1 MKRTPLKRTPMKRRP
16 RRGGRMPQEVYETT
30 MFKRARGLCEAGL
43 PGCEKNATDFH
54 HRQRRQRGNDTVVNS
69 AALCRACHH
78 LITHVSP
85 VVGRE
90 RGLIVHSHHPNPAEV
105 PMCIRGRWVLLG
117 EDGTTSQTEVR
128 P

>member
-1 MKRTPLKRTPMKRRP
+1 
-16 RRGGRMPQEVYETT
+16 MPQEVYETT

-78 LITHVSP
+78 HITHVSP
-85 VVGRE
+85 AEGRE
-90 RGLIVHSHHPNPAEV
+90 RGLIVHSHHPDPGSV
-105 PMCIRGRWVLLG
+105 PMCVRGRWFMLLP
-117 EDGTTSQTEVR
+117 DGGMEATEAR

>member
-1 MKRTPLKRTPMKRRP
+1 MKRSSIKRKP

-85 VVGRE
+85 AVGRE
-90 RGLIVHSHHPNPAEV
+90 RGLIVHSHHPDPGSV
-105 PMCIRGRWVLLG
+105 PMCVRGRWFMLLP
-117 EDGTTSQTEVR
+117 DGGMEATEAR

>member
-1 MKRTPLKRTPMKRRP
+1 
-16 RRGGRMPQEVYETT
+16 

-78 LITHVSP
+78 HITHVSP
-85 VVGRE
+85 AEGRE
-90 RGLIVHSHHPNPAEV
+90 RGLIVHSHHPDPGSV
-105 PMCIRGRWVLLG
+105 PMCVRGRWFMLLP
-117 EDGTTSQTEVR
+117 DGGMEATEAR